1 MSPTMKKKDSERL
14 LEKKELSSSGREFAK
29 QLLKST
35 KLKLDFKPVFAFFG
49 VPETGNLLAD
59 ITLLHQVFVK
69 ETTEDEE
76 TVEMSKAQAKRV
88 SRLEKMLLQRLL
100 RYIFEFYDKDG
111 SGQIEKNELFQFTK
125 DVISVMPPQY
135 YSDEITENDNNA
147 IDTITSNVLEEF
159 MDECDDDED
168 GMISYEELAHH
179 LPNIFRRMV
188 ATST

>member
-1 MSPTMKKKDSERL
+1 M
-14 LEKKELSSSGREFAK
+14 
-29 QLLKST
+29 
-35 KLKLDFKPVFAFFG
+35 DFKPVFSFFG

-69 ETTEDEE
+69 ESSDDEE

-88 SRLEKMLLQRLL
+88 ARLEKMLLQRLL
-100 RYIFEFYDKDG
+100 HYIFEFYDKDG
-111 SGQIEKNELFQFTK
+111 SGHIETSELFQFMK

-135 YSDEITENDNNA
+135 YADSITGGDSDA
-147 IDTITSNVLEEF
+147 IDAVTSKVLVEF

-168 GMISYEELAHH
+168 GMISYEELAHQ

-188 ATST
+188 ASS